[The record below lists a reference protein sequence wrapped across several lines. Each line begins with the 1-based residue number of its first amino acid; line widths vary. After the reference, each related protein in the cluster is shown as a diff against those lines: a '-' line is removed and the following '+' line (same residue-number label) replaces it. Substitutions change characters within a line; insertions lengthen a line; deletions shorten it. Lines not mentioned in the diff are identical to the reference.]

1 MGRIIAS
8 GNIKG
13 GTGKSTVAVNAA
25 CGLAA
30 RGWRTVVIDIDP
42 QGSATAWSRLGRA
55 PLEVATEPLLD
66 LRGPG
71 RWHAR
76 AVDLAK
82 RHDVVVLDLPPLV
95 ASVIASA
102 CFLADLVLVPL
113 TPSTLD
119 VPPTEETLR
128 LIRTARASQ
137 RGGRPRALLIPNKV
151 DRRGGYDE
159 ATRAAVMGLGERWGP
174 TLHFSLDYVN
184 AFAAGS
190 WVGSHAPGSQAAA
203 EVEALVLRLEKVLGL
218 KPPPD
223 GSPAEAPPG
232 NDVASAQA

>member
-8 GNIKG
+8 SNIKG
-13 GTGKSTVAVNAA
+13 GTGKTTVAVNAG

-30 RGWRTVVIDIDP
+30 RGKRTVVIDIDP
-42 QGSATAWSRLGRA
+42 QGSATVWARLGKA
-55 PLEVATEPLLD
+55 PIEVASEPLLD

-71 RWHAR
+71 RWHTRAMELAR
-76 AVDLAK
+76 NHDL
-82 RHDVVVLDLPPLV
+82 VILDLPPLV
-95 ASVIASA
+95 TSVIASA
-102 CFLADLVLVPL
+102 CLLADLVLVPL
-113 TPSTLD
+113 TPSAID

-137 RGGRPRALLIPNKV
+137 RGGRPKALLIPNKV

-159 ATRAAVMGLGERWGP
+159 ATRTAVMGLGERWGP

-184 AFAAGS
+184 AFAAGT
-190 WVGSHAPGSQAAA
+190 WVGGQAPESPAAA

-218 KPPPD
+218 EPPPEVD
-223 GSPAEAPPG
+223 EPAGSPAGSVVPG
-232 NDVASAQA
+232 QD

>member
-13 GTGKSTVAVNAA
+13 GTGKTTIALNAGCA
-25 CGLAA
+25 LAA
-30 RGWRTVVIDIDP
+30 RGWSAVVIDIDP
-42 QGSATAWSRLGRA
+42 QGSATVWSRLGAA
-55 PLEVATEPLLD
+55 PIEVAAEPLLD

-76 AVDLAK
+76 AMELA
-82 RHDVVVLDLPPLV
+82 RSRDVVILDLPPLV
-95 ASVIASA
+95 TSVIASA
-102 CFLADLVLVPL
+102 CLLADLVLVPL
-113 TPSTLD
+113 TPSAID

-137 RGGRPRALLIPNKV
+137 RGGRPRALLVPNKV

-159 ATRAAVMGLGERWGP
+159 ATRTAVMGLGERWGP

-190 WVGSHAPGSQAAA
+190 WVGGHAPGSQAAA
-203 EVEALVLRLEKVLGL
+203 EVETLVLRLEKVLGL
-218 KPPPD
+218 KPPD

>member
-13 GTGKSTVAVNAA
+13 GTGKSTLAVNAA

-55 PLEVATEPLLD
+55 PIEVAAEPLLD

-76 AVDLAK
+76 GMELA
-82 RHDVVVLDLPPLV
+82 RSHDVVILDLPPLV
-95 ASVIASA
+95 TSVIASA
-102 CFLADLVLVPL
+102 CLLADLVLVPL
-113 TPSTLD
+113 TPSAID
-119 VPPTEETLR
+119 VPPTEQTLR
-128 LIRTARASQ
+128 LVRTARASQ
-137 RGGRPRALLIPNKV
+137 RGGRPKALLVPNKV

-159 ATRAAVMGLGERWGP
+159 ATRKAVMGLGERWGP
-174 TLHFSLDYVN
+174 TLHFSLHYVN

-190 WVGSHAPGSQAAA
+190 WVGGHAPGSQAAA
-203 EVEALVLRLEKVLGL
+203 EVEALVLRLEKALGL

-223 GSPAEAPPG
+223 DGPAEAPSG
-232 NDVASAQA
+232 DDVASAQA